1 MIKHITRLFSLIALF
16 AISNVA
22 QAQTSCSGVEV
33 VHFMETIINAHSGV
47 QNSQNNLGPA
57 DGESAYFPGQ
67 ISMSWE
73 LGEWLPAGTEIWV
86 RYKNDCDSAHF
97 IQAGFPC
104 WQEANGNWAVMTDT
118 YNIKS
123 TTYVWDKIILTDSA
137 NKFAYEHRGT
147 CDIYI
152 DCFKWYTCETGV
164 NTIEGHYFGDL
175 SNFGTFDASEPRI
188 IGEKIYLFLDANGNG
203 VLDASEMTPIDSTET
218 DIEGYYQLHD
228 EYTGGTV
235 KYIVQPATL
244 IASGIYSTDTSHLV
258 TFTSANN
265 ESTDNDFG
273 VRESVTITG
282 SVFKDVNI
290 NGIYNTG
297 ENPESG
303 IDVYLY
309 LDANNNGVLDASETT
324 VVATQT
330 TGADGTYTFT
340 EVYIRRSN

>member
-1 MIKHITRLFSLIALF
+1 MR
-16 AISNVA
+16 
-22 QAQTSCSGVEV
+22 
-33 VHFMETIINAHSGV
+33 
-47 QNSQNNLGPA
+47 QN
-57 DGESAYFPGQ
+57 
-67 ISMSWE
+67 
-73 LGEWLPAGTEIWV
+73 
-86 RYKNDCDSAHF
+86 
-97 IQAGFPC
+97 
-104 WQEANGNWAVMTDT
+104 
-118 YNIKS
+118 
-123 TTYVWDKIILTDSA
+123 
-137 NKFAYEHRGT
+137 
-147 CDIYI
+147 
-152 DCFKWYTCETGV
+152 
-164 NTIEGHYFGDL
+164 
-175 SNFGTFDASEPRI
+175 PRI

-244 IASGIYSTDTSHLV
+244 IASVIYSTDTSHLV

-309 LDANNNGVLDASETT
+309 LDAK
-324 VVATQT
+324 
-330 TGADGTYTFT
+330 
-340 EVYIRRSN
+340 